1 MNHASKPSV
10 FVFYHYLPPDDVV
23 SAVHYGD
30 LCAGLAERGWDV
42 TAFPTVWACRD
53 HELRFPAE
61 DVLRGVRI
69 RRLWRPRFRQSSG
82 LGRLLNA
89 AWMIARWSFL
99 ALSTRNQPDI
109 LIIGTDPVLSVLV
122 ARFWKRM
129 RPRTKIVHW
138 CFDLYPEA
146 AVADGLLRE
155 EGAFAQLLYK
165 MLRPAYQACSV
176 IVDIGSCMRVLL
188 NKYGSHAKRV
198 TLVPWAIEEADAP
211 LAIDQRERQE
221 VFGRARLALLY
232 SGSFGR
238 AHSYNEILQ
247 LIENLSPQGAKLA
260 FSVRGNRESELR
272 KAAAKHG
279 EEIRFVD
286 FAKEDRL
293 AARLSCADVHV
304 VSLQPEW
311 TGMVVPSKFFGALS
325 AGRPVLFAGS
335 RESSI
340 ARWIEA
346 YNVGWVLN
354 TENLTETVQQLR
366 NYADSPQE
374 QSAMQHRCFD
384 AYQQNF
390 SKRTQFEQWHQLLQ
404 SLLPPSPL

>member
-1 MNHASKPSV
+1 MGLPGSRTSLSGGRCAAWRSDTPAVETPFSSILWPRQAIERGVDDCAMEFPRSLDKKPARHSD
-10 FVFYHYLPPDDVV
+10 HWHR
-23 SAVHYGD
+23 SG
-30 LCAGLAERGWDV
+30 AERAGS
-42 TAFPTVWACRD
+42 P
-53 HELRFPAE
+53 
-61 DVLRGVRI
+61 
-69 RRLWRPRFRQSSG
+69 
-82 LGRLLNA
+82 LLEANA
-89 AWMIARWSFL
+89 A
-99 ALSTRNQPDI
+99 
-109 LIIGTDPVLSVLV
+109 
-122 ARFWKRM
+122 
-129 RPRTKIVHW
+129 
-138 CFDLYPEA
+138 
-146 AVADGLLRE
+146 
-155 EGAFAQLLYK
+155 LYK
-165 MLRPAYQACSV
+165 
-176 IVDIGSCMRVLL
+176 D
-188 NKYGSHAKRV
+188 GSHAKRV

-247 LIENLSPQGAKLA
+247 LIENLSSQGAKLA